1 MSKGR
6 KWSSKIFMCSI
17 YFHNLSIS
25 DKMNCLQIIT
35 TQVLVS
41 NGNVQ
46 TSESRDFWR
55 NVRFNACLKS
65 KGDQLDLW
73 LFDK

>member
-1 MSKGR
+1 
-6 KWSSKIFMCSI
+6 MCSI

-46 TSESRDFWR
+46 TSESRDF
-55 NVRFNACLKS
+55 
-65 KGDQLDLW
+65 
-73 LFDK
+73 